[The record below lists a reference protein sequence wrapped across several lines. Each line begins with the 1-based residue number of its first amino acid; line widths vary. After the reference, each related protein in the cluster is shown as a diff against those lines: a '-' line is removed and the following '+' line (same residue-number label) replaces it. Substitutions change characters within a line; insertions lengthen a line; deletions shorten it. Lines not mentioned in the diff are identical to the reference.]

1 MNYTSFAHIKTI
13 DDVKRFF
20 HHLTSE
26 RKLSFH
32 PDDDFSDYVFF
43 SNGKPAFT
51 TDEVKVYNRLMDES
65 FDVCE
70 KAHVEIY
77 DLGFKEMAKVL
88 I

>member
-43 SNGKPAFT
+43 PMVSLHLQQM
-51 TDEVKVYNRLMDES
+51 RLKCIID
-65 FDVCE
+65 
-70 KAHVEIY
+70 
-77 DLGFKEMAKVL
+77 
-88 I
+88 